1 MNSSPTTDSS
11 RHREL
16 SRRFLKALRTHITG
30 LQHDL
35 FELLEDLD
43 EVQQRHTPF
52 WRCTRRRSHDPDRPR
67 WNGTVGR
74 DPTCHDS
81 FS

>member
-1 MNSSPTTDSS
+1 MNFSHTTDLA

-30 LQHDL
+30 LQRDL

-43 EVQQRHTPF
+43 EVQGRHTPF
-52 WRCTRRRSHDPDRPR
+52 WRRTRQRSHHADRPR
-67 WNGTVGR
+67 W
-74 DPTCHDS
+74 HDS